1 MELLAH
7 VANERMVAPSAEE
20 ARKVKG
26 ATVGGRGRMR
36 AVMGTTVRAMGE
48 STAASTSTASRAST
62 ATATTSPSPLR
73 PSSALILLRGNFFG
87 VRDIHGLVRLVAFTS
102 GSLLSLVCLLTWL
115 IMGSTVGSAFTGE
128 PRTPDEAVSLRGWR
142 RSSWTMSMPM
152 GMRRVRR
159 VRARWRTKGET
170 GHERGKWSLS
180 LMIYSAAS
188 CLVGVKVLNKIP
200 EVCIVERVWLSTHF
214 A

>member
-1 MELLAH
+1 
-7 VANERMVAPSAEE
+7 MVAPSAEE

-26 ATVGGRGRMR
+26 ATVGRRGRGRMR
-36 AVMGTTVRAMGE
+36 AVMRTMVRAMGE
-48 STAASTSTASRAST
+48 STAASTSTASRASTAT

-102 GSLLSLVCLLTWL
+102 GSLLSLVCRLALL
-115 IMGSTVGSAFTGE
+115 IMGSTVGSTFTGE

-159 VRARWRTKGET
+159 VRASWRTKGET

-180 LMIYSAAS
+180 LVIYSAAS

-200 EVCIVERVWLSTHF
+200 EVCIVEWV
-214 A
+214 